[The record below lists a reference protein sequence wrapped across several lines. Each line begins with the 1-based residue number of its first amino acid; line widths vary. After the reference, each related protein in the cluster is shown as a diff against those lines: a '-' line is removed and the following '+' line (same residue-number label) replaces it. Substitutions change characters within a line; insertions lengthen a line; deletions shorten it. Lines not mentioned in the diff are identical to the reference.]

1 MQQTLQVFKKC
12 SILLCFFALIAC
24 DNTPN
29 LQRAQG
35 DALGTSYS
43 ILYLDTAPN
52 TVLLDSIDAVF
63 LRINQSMSTYWPN
76 SLISKVN
83 RGESVQ
89 IDTDFKRVYNAAILV
104 WDQTDGYF
112 DPTVGALVN
121 AYGFGPTKPL
131 KQIGAKVIDSLM
143 MLTGFSKVALT
154 EKGFIKKQHPNIF
167 IDYNAIAKG
176 YAVDMLTEALVSL
189 NYTDFLIEVG
199 GELYAKGTHPVKNLP
214 WRVAIDHPKQDVFR
228 QFIATLPLENQALA
242 SSGNYRKF
250 RIDAAGNRYVHTIN
264 PMTGHPVKSE
274 VLSTSVRAASTML
287 ADAYATAL
295 MAMPYNEG
303 KVLINNLERV
313 EALWVLAVN
322 DTVRITATA
331 GFEFTLE

>member
-1 MQQTLQVFKKC
+1 MRQTLQVFKKC
-12 SILLCFFALIAC
+12 SVLLLCFTLIAC
-24 DNTPN
+24 ANTSK
-29 LQRAQG
+29 LQRAKG

-43 ILYLDTAPN
+43 ILYPDTAPN

-76 SLISKVN
+76 SIISKIN
-83 RGESVQ
+83 RGEPAQV
-89 IDTDFKRVYNAAILV
+89 DTDFKRVYHTAKLV
-104 WDQTDGYF
+104 WNQTDGYF

-131 KQIGAKVIDSLM
+131 KQISEKSIDSLL
-143 MLTGFSKVALT
+143 MLTGFSKVFLT
-154 EKGFIKKQHPNIF
+154 EEGFMEKQYSNIF

-176 YAVDMLTEALVSL
+176 YAVDMLAQALSSL
-189 NYTDFLIEVG
+189 NYTDFLVEVG
-199 GELYAKGTHPVKNLP
+199 GELYAKGIHPYKKLP
-214 WRVAIDHPKQDVFR
+214 WRVAIDHPKQDR
-228 QFIATLPLENQALA
+228 SHQFIASLPLENQGLA

-250 RIDAAGNRYVHTIN
+250 RIDASGNRYVHTIN
-264 PMTGHPVKSE
+264 PKTGDPVKSD

-295 MAMPYNEG
+295 MAMPYSKGEL
-303 KVLINNLERV
+303 LINKLEGV

-322 DTVRITATA
+322 DTVRVTATS